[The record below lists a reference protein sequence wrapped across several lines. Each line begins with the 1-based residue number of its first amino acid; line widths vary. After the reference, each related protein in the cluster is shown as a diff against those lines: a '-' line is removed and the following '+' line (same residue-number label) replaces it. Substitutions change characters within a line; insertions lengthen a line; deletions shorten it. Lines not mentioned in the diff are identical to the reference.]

1 MKKMR
6 MNKENLVDLVSE
18 MTIGEKVGQLNQFG
32 ASIYEKTDDA
42 GIEKLIED
50 GKVGSLLFVKDVA
63 TLNKWQKIAVEKSRL
78 HIPLLFANDIVH
90 GVRTIFPT
98 PLAESCSW
106 EPDLARKTAEL
117 SALEGSAL
125 GYKWTYAPMVDVVRD
140 SRWGRVMESF
150 GEDTYLTSLFAQA
163 KVEGFQG
170 TEDKI
175 DLNHMAACAKHF
187 VAYGVAEAG
196 KEYNTVSLSDWNLHN
211 VYLPPF
217 KACVDKN
224 VASFMTAFN
233 DLNGVPCTVNEM
245 LLQDILRKLWKFN
258 GVVVSDFGALVET
271 IAHGYSADESDAA
284 CLGVKNQLNIDMC
297 SDVYV
302 HAIENLVCS
311 GVVSEQEIDKLVL
324 AVLELK
330 MRLGLFENP
339 YTDEQREKQD
349 LYKKETLQVALES
362 AEKSIVLLKN
372 DGVLPLGKDKK
383 ILVLGELANSR
394 RELHGNWAA
403 DGTAEH
409 TKTILESLTELY
421 DVDYIAGFGI
431 RNFDKKALSNTAVNW
446 VKYDSIIVV
455 AGESFIESG
464 EAAAKTNI
472 SLSDA
477 QKAALSFILQKK
489 VPTVLLLVNG
499 RPLVLGKE
507 IAEQCSA
514 IVECWQ
520 LGIMA
525 SPAITNVISG
535 CVVPEGKLTM
545 SFPRATGQC
554 PIYYNHFST
563 GRPYRSD
570 DKFTSRYIDCEE
582 GAMYPF
588 GYGLSYTHFTY
599 SDASCKKENDENKY
613 VIYVTVE
620 NDGDHDGVETVQ
632 LYYNVKPSK
641 PIRPVQELLRFKKIK
656 LKSKTKE
663 VIQFTISESDLNIDK
678 STNPKITFYVG
689 GNSKDALEI
698 KM

>member
-170 TEDKI
+170 TGDKI

-258 GVVVSDFGALVET
+258 GVVVSDFGSLVET

-446 VKYDSIIVV
+446 AKYDSIIVV

>member
-233 DLNGVPCTVNEM
+233 DLNGVPCTVNKM

-258 GVVVSDFGALVET
+258 GVVVSDFGSLVET

-349 LYKKETLQVALES
+349 LYKKETLQVALKS

-446 VKYDSIIVV
+446 AKYDSIIVV

-620 NDGDHDGVETVQ
+620 NDGDYDGVETVQ

-656 LKSKTKE
+656 LKSKTK
-663 VIQFTISESDLNIDK
+663 TCK
-678 STNPKITFYVG
+678 
-689 GNSKDALEI
+689 
-698 KM
+698 

>member
-224 VASFMTAFN
+224 VASIMTAFN

-258 GVVVSDFGALVET
+258 GVVVSDFGSLVET

-446 VKYDSIIVV
+446 AKYDSIIVV

-620 NDGDHDGVETVQ
+620 NDGDYDGVETVQ

>member
-170 TEDKI
+170 TGDKI

-258 GVVVSDFGALVET
+258 GVVVSDFGSLVET

-431 RNFDKKALSNTAVNW
+431 RNFDKNALSNTAVNW
-446 VKYDSIIVV
+446 AKYDSIIVV

-620 NDGDHDGVETVQ
+620 NDGDYDGVETVQ

>member
-258 GVVVSDFGALVET
+258 GVVVSDFGSLVET

-409 TKTILESLTELY
+409 TKTILESLTELF

-446 VKYDSIIVV
+446 AKYDSIIVV

>member
-170 TEDKI
+170 TGDKI

-258 GVVVSDFGALVET
+258 GVVVSDFGSLVET

-446 VKYDSIIVV
+446 AKYDSIIVV

-525 SPAITNVISG
+525 SPAITNVING

>member
-233 DLNGVPCTVNEM
+233 DLNGVPCTVNKM

-258 GVVVSDFGALVET
+258 GVVVSDFGSLVET

-446 VKYDSIIVV
+446 AKYDSIIVV

-613 VIYVTVE
+613 IIYVTVE
-620 NDGDHDGVETVQ
+620 NDGDYDGVETVQ

>member
-170 TEDKI
+170 TGDKI

-224 VASFMTAFN
+224 VASIMTAFN

-258 GVVVSDFGALVET
+258 GVVVSDFGSLVET

-446 VKYDSIIVV
+446 AKYDSIIVV

-620 NDGDHDGVETVQ
+620 NDGDYDGVETVQ

>member
-258 GVVVSDFGALVET
+258 GVVVSDFGSLVET

-446 VKYDSIIVV
+446 AKYDSIIVV

-620 NDGDHDGVETVQ
+620 NDGDYDGVETVQ

-678 STNPKITFYVG
+678 SLNPKITFYVG

>member
-6 MNKENLVDLVSE
+6 MNKENLIDLVSE

-32 ASIYEKTDDA
+32 ASIYEETDDA

-284 CLGVKNQLNIDMC
+284 YLGVKNQLNIDMC

-446 VKYDSIIVV
+446 AKYDSIIVV

-620 NDGDHDGVETVQ
+620 NDGDYDGVETVQ

>member
-258 GVVVSDFGALVET
+258 GVVVSDFGSLVET

-284 CLGVKNQLNIDMC
+284 YLGVKNQLNIDMC

-431 RNFDKKALSNTAVNW
+431 RNFDKKALSSTAVNW
-446 VKYDSIIVV
+446 AKYDSIIVV

-620 NDGDHDGVETVQ
+620 NDGDYDGVETVQ

>member
-258 GVVVSDFGALVET
+258 GVVVSDFGSLVET

-421 DVDYIAGFGI
+421 DVDYISGFGI

-446 VKYDSIIVV
+446 AKYDSIIVV

-620 NDGDHDGVETVQ
+620 NDGDYDGVETVQ

-663 VIQFTISESDLNIDK
+663 VIQFTIPESDLNIDK

>member
-258 GVVVSDFGALVET
+258 GVVVSDFGSLVET

-446 VKYDSIIVV
+446 AKYDSIIVV
-455 AGESFIESG
+455 VGESFIESG

-535 CVVPEGKLTM
+535 RVVPEGKLTM

-620 NDGDHDGVETVQ
+620 NDGDYDGVETVQ

>member
-170 TEDKI
+170 TGDKI

-258 GVVVSDFGALVET
+258 GVVVSDFGSLVET

-446 VKYDSIIVV
+446 AKYDSIIVV
-455 AGESFIESG
+455 AGESFVESG

-620 NDGDHDGVETVQ
+620 NDGDYDGVETVQ

-689 GNSKDALEI
+689 SNSKDALEI

>member
-245 LLQDILRKLWKFN
+245 LLQDILRKSWKFN
-258 GVVVSDFGALVET
+258 GVVVSDFGSLVET

-302 HAIENLVCS
+302 HATENLVCS

-446 VKYDSIIVV
+446 AKYDSIIVV

-620 NDGDHDGVETVQ
+620 NDGDYDGVETVQ

>member
-258 GVVVSDFGALVET
+258 GVVVSDFGSLGET

-446 VKYDSIIVV
+446 AKYDSIIVV

-464 EAAAKTNI
+464 EAAAKTDI

-620 NDGDHDGVETVQ
+620 NDGDYDGVETVQ

>member
-258 GVVVSDFGALVET
+258 GVVVSDFGSLVET

-446 VKYDSIIVV
+446 AKYDSIIVV

-620 NDGDHDGVETVQ
+620 NDGDYDGVETVQ

>member
-245 LLQDILRKLWKFN
+245 LLQDILRKSWKFN
-258 GVVVSDFGALVET
+258 GVVVSDFGSLVET

-446 VKYDSIIVV
+446 AKYDSIIVV

-554 PIYYNHFST
+554 PLYYNHFST

>member
-106 EPDLARKTAEL
+106 EPDLARRTAEL

-170 TEDKI
+170 TEDNI

-224 VASFMTAFN
+224 VASIMTAFN

-258 GVVVSDFGALVET
+258 GVVVSDFGSLVET

-446 VKYDSIIVV
+446 AKYDSIIVV

-620 NDGDHDGVETVQ
+620 NDGDYDGVETVQ

>member
-258 GVVVSDFGALVET
+258 GVVVSDFGSLVET

-446 VKYDSIIVV
+446 AKYDSIIVV

-464 EAAAKTNI
+464 EAAAKTDI

-678 STNPKITFYVG
+678 SINPKITFYVG

>member
-245 LLQDILRKLWKFN
+245 LLQDILRKSWKFN
-258 GVVVSDFGALVET
+258 GVVVSDFGSLVET

-446 VKYDSIIVV
+446 AKYDSIIVV

>member
-233 DLNGVPCTVNEM
+233 DLNGVPCTVNKM

-258 GVVVSDFGALVET
+258 GVVVSDFGSLVET

-349 LYKKETLQVALES
+349 LYKKETLQVALKS

-446 VKYDSIIVV
+446 AKYDSIIVV

-620 NDGDHDGVETVQ
+620 NDGDYDGVETVQ

-663 VIQFTISESDLNIDK
+663 VMQFTISESDLNIDK

>member
-196 KEYNTVSLSDWNLHN
+196 KEYNTVSLSDWNLYN

-258 GVVVSDFGALVET
+258 GVVVSDFGSLVET

-446 VKYDSIIVV
+446 AKYDSIIVV

-535 CVVPEGKLTM
+535 RVVPEGKLTM

>member
-170 TEDKI
+170 TGDKI

-258 GVVVSDFGALVET
+258 GVVVSDFGSLVET

-431 RNFDKKALSNTAVNW
+431 RDFDKKALSNTAVNW
-446 VKYDSIIVV
+446 AKYDSIIVV

-499 RPLVLGKE
+499 RPLALGKE

-535 CVVPEGKLTM
+535 RVVPEGKLTM

-620 NDGDHDGVETVQ
+620 NDGDYDGVETVQ

>member
-258 GVVVSDFGALVET
+258 GVVVSDFGSLVET

-372 DGVLPLGKDKK
+372 DGVLPHGKDKK

-446 VKYDSIIVV
+446 AKYDSIIVV

-620 NDGDHDGVETVQ
+620 NDGDYDGVETVQ

-678 STNPKITFYVG
+678 SINPKITFYVG

>member
-233 DLNGVPCTVNEM
+233 DLNGVPCTVNKM

-258 GVVVSDFGALVET
+258 GVVVSDFGSLVET

-302 HAIENLVCS
+302 HAIGNLVCS

-349 LYKKETLQVALES
+349 LYKKETLQVALKS

-446 VKYDSIIVV
+446 AKYDSIIVV

-620 NDGDHDGVETVQ
+620 NDGDYDGVETVQ

-663 VIQFTISESDLNIDK
+663 VMQFTISESDLNIDK

>member
-245 LLQDILRKLWKFN
+245 LLQDILRKSWKFN
-258 GVVVSDFGALVET
+258 GVVVSDFGSLVET

-409 TKTILESLTELY
+409 TKTILESLTELF

-446 VKYDSIIVV
+446 AKYDSIIVV

-535 CVVPEGKLTM
+535 RVVPEGKLTM

>member
-431 RNFDKKALSNTAVNW
+431 RHFDKKALSNTAVNW
-446 VKYDSIIVV
+446 AKYDSIIVV

-613 VIYVTVE
+613 VVYVTVE
-620 NDGDHDGVETVQ
+620 NDGDYDGVETVQ

>member
-170 TEDKI
+170 TGDKI

-258 GVVVSDFGALVET
+258 GVVVSDFGSLVET

-446 VKYDSIIVV
+446 AKYDSIIVV

-489 VPTVLLLVNG
+489 VPTVLLLVDG

-588 GYGLSYTHFTY
+588 GYRLSYTHFTY

-620 NDGDHDGVETVQ
+620 NDGDYDGVETVQ

-656 LKSKTKE
+656 LKSKTKK

>member
-258 GVVVSDFGALVET
+258 GVVVSDFGSLVET

-446 VKYDSIIVV
+446 AKYDSIIVV

-464 EAAAKTNI
+464 EAAAKTDI

-620 NDGDHDGVETVQ
+620 NDGDYDGVETVQ

-678 STNPKITFYVG
+678 SINPKITFYVG

>member
-224 VASFMTAFN
+224 VASIMTAFN

-258 GVVVSDFGALVET
+258 GVVVSDFGSLVET

-446 VKYDSIIVV
+446 AKYDSIIVV

-570 DKFTSRYIDCEE
+570 YKFTSRYIDCEE

>member
-170 TEDKI
+170 TGDKI

-245 LLQDILRKLWKFN
+245 LLQDILRKSWKFN
-258 GVVVSDFGALVET
+258 GVVVSDFGSLVET

-409 TKTILESLTELY
+409 TKTILESLTELF

-446 VKYDSIIVV
+446 AKYDSIIVV

>member
-258 GVVVSDFGALVET
+258 GVVVSDFGSLVET

-446 VKYDSIIVV
+446 AKYDSIIVV

>member
-170 TEDKI
+170 TGDKI

-245 LLQDILRKLWKFN
+245 LLQDILRKSWKFN
-258 GVVVSDFGALVET
+258 GVVVSDFGSLVET

-446 VKYDSIIVV
+446 AKYDSIIVV

-620 NDGDHDGVETVQ
+620 NDGDYDGVETVQ

>member
-284 CLGVKNQLNIDMC
+284 YLGVKNQLNIDMC

-446 VKYDSIIVV
+446 AKYDSIIVV

-620 NDGDHDGVETVQ
+620 NDGDYDGVETVQ
-632 LYYNVKPSK
+632 LYYNVKPSR

>member
-224 VASFMTAFN
+224 VASIMTAFN

-258 GVVVSDFGALVET
+258 GVVVSDFGSLVET

-446 VKYDSIIVV
+446 AKYDSIIVV

>member
-258 GVVVSDFGALVET
+258 GVVVSDFGSLVET

-446 VKYDSIIVV
+446 AKYDSIIVV

-620 NDGDHDGVETVQ
+620 NDGDYDGVETVQ
-632 LYYNVKPSK
+632 LYYNVIPSK

>member
-1 MKKMR
+1 M
-6 MNKENLVDLVSE
+6 
-18 MTIGEKVGQLNQFG
+18 
-32 ASIYEKTDDA
+32 
-42 GIEKLIED
+42 
-50 GKVGSLLFVKDVA
+50 
-63 TLNKWQKIAVEKSRL
+63 
-78 HIPLLFANDIVH
+78 FANDIVH

-245 LLQDILRKLWKFN
+245 LLQDILRKSWKFN
-258 GVVVSDFGALVET
+258 GVVVSDFGSLVET

-446 VKYDSIIVV
+446 AKYDSIIVV

-620 NDGDHDGVETVQ
+620 NDGDYDGVETVQ

>member
-233 DLNGVPCTVNEM
+233 DLNGVPCTVNKM

-258 GVVVSDFGALVET
+258 GVVVSDFGSLVET

-324 AVLELK
+324 GVLELK

-446 VKYDSIIVV
+446 AKYDSIIVV

-464 EAAAKTNI
+464 EATAKTNI

-620 NDGDHDGVETVQ
+620 NDGDYDGVETVQ

-678 STNPKITFYVG
+678 SINPKITFYVG

>member
-245 LLQDILRKLWKFN
+245 LLQDILRKSWKFN
-258 GVVVSDFGALVET
+258 GVVVSDFGSLVET

-394 RELHGNWAA
+394 RELHGSWAA

-446 VKYDSIIVV
+446 AKYDSIIVV

-620 NDGDHDGVETVQ
+620 NDGDYDGVETVQ